1 MQSANEMQL
10 PPVSWKTCVKDENIL
25 YIFQEITDRSDVIY
39 D

>member
-1 MQSANEMQL
+1 MNATSSSLLEDL
-10 PPVSWKTCVKDENIL
+10 CKRWEYL